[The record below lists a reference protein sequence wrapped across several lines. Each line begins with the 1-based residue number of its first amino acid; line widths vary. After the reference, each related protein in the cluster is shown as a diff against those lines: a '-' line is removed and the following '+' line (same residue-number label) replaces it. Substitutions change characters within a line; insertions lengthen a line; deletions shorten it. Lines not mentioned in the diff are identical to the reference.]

1 MLGPS
6 GRGAAVLV
14 KKALPLGA
22 MPATHAKAR
31 MGGVMRDTVRARRG
45 GQTQC
50 AHSDFETVEST
61 SVSSKVLPFAG
72 RRRTEIYGRS
82 STRRDSP
89 TPLHR
94 RSVTRVLESRNYE
107 EGSSQSAS
115 PSLGSLGPRGSLPS
129 KGGSS
134 S

>member
-45 GQTQC
+45 VKTQLR
-50 AHSDFETVEST
+50 ALGFRNGGKHLGLIE
-61 SVSSKVLPFAG
+61 
-72 RRRTEIYGRS
+72 
-82 STRRDSP
+82 
-89 TPLHR
+89 
-94 RSVTRVLESRNYE
+94 SVTL
-107 EGSSQSAS
+107 
-115 PSLGSLGPRGSLPS
+115 RGAAPD
-129 KGGSS
+129 
-134 S
+134 